1 MAEPTAA
8 WLTCRPAPALAHVVG
23 RYIGYRAVGF
33 PPGIHRGLPS
43 RHQTFIVSIGA
54 AIDVAAQ
61 TDPRQAPG
69 RYRAVL
75 SGLQATPALIRHDG
89 NQEGIA
95 VELTPPGCRALFG
108 LPAAA
113 LWDTTLELADLAGPA
128 GDELWERLQA
138 GAPWADRF
146 AILDEVLLR
155 LLRADDPV
163 EPALRRSWSLV
174 AAADGTLPVAE
185 LARTIGWSRQHLA
198 RRFAAEYGLTP
209 KLAARIVRFERA
221 RRLLEA
227 TPPPGLASPTIAEV
241 AAACGYYDQAHLH
254 RDVTAFAGCSPH
266 ALRLGD
272 LPSFQ
277 DDDAARPAA

>member
-1 MAEPTAA
+1 VGHDARAR
-8 WLTCRPAPALAHVVG
+8 RPRRAG
-23 RYIGYRAVGF
+23 R
-33 PPGIHRGLPS
+33 
-43 RHQTFIVSIGA
+43 
-54 AIDVAAQ
+54 
-61 TDPRQAPG
+61 
-69 RYRAVL
+69 
-75 SGLQATPALIRHDG
+75 
-89 NQEGIA
+89 
-95 VELTPPGCRALFG
+95 
-108 LPAAA
+108 
-113 LWDTTLELADLAGPA
+113 
-128 GDELWERLQA
+128 DELWERLQ
-138 GAPWADRF
+138 GDAPWASRF

-174 AAADGTLPVAE
+174 AAADGTLPVAD

-227 TPPPGLASPTIAEV
+227 TPARGIASPTIADV

-254 RDVTAFAGCSPH
+254 RDVAAFAGCSPH